1 MGELENLMFL
11 MLVLLNQL
19 FPTVMFHSKNQLKDY
34 VLEILSSPE
43 PGDLLM
49 LVVMSEQEIKLLYK
63 LLLDQLVNVPHLNV
77 HHVLESN
84 AVNSL
89 KILHVTQ
96 FHVFH
101 KLVEST
107 QLQLETQRDQ
117 FHFHPLS
124 LILLANLFTST
135 FLMMMML
142 ISTQMS
148 QDTTELVA
156 LELLPSKLACCWLL

>member
-19 FPTVMFHSKNQLKDY
+19 FPTLMFHSKNQLKDY
-34 VLEILSSPE
+34 VLEISSSPE

-89 KILHVTQ
+89 KILHVT
-96 FHVFH
+96 H